1 MIAAAI
7 AYLAFTIFIAGMVW
21 RVAAWARVPVPF
33 PIALTCGQQKSLE
46 GIRAAWLESP
56 WTPAGAACRTALE
69 ALLFR
74 SLLRNSRAELLPVPR
89 QPLSNV
95 RGSESM
101 APLLSEPR
109 QLWSGLPRFVYHGDR
124 SLWAGALLFHGCLLW
139 VWIGHL
145 RFFLEPALL
154 GPANRFEDAGLLAGL
169 AFLFLRRVLDPPLRY
184 LTLAADYLPI
194 ALVAA
199 VAGSGVLMRW
209 WCHTDVAAVK
219 RFALGLATFHPV
231 APVGV
236 GLLFYIHLY
245 AASALAASI
254 PFTKLAHMAGVFFS
268 PTRNLP
274 NDSRARRHVNPW
286 LAPAQVHT
294 YAEWEDEFRDR
305 MRAAGLP
312 LERQ

>member
-7 AYLAFTIFIAGMVW
+7 AYLAFAIFVAGMVW
-21 RVAAWARVPVPF
+21 RVVAWARVPVPF
-33 PIALTCGQQKSLE
+33 AIALTCGQQKSLE
-46 GIRAAWLESP
+46 GIRAAWLENP
-56 WTPAGAACRTALE
+56 WTRAGAACRTAIE
-69 ALLFR
+69 ALWFR
-74 SLLRNSRAELLPVPR
+74 SLLRDSRAELLP
-89 QPLSNV
+89 
-95 RGSESM
+95 G
-101 APLLSEPR
+101 
-109 QLWSGLPRFVYHGDR
+109 PRFVYRGDR
-124 SLWAGALLFHGCLLW
+124 SLWGGALLFHGCLLW

-145 RFFLEPALL
+145 RFFVEPALV
-154 GPANRFEDAGLLAGL
+154 GPANRFVDAGLVAGL
-169 AFLFLRRVLDPPLRY
+169 AFLFLRRVLDRRLRY
-184 LTLAADYLPI
+184 LTLAADYLPL
-194 ALVAA
+194 ALVAT

-209 WCHTDVAAVK
+209 WSHTDVAAVK

-231 APVGV
+231 APARV
-236 GLLFYIHLY
+236 GLLFYVHLF

-305 MRAAGLP
+305 MRGAGLP
-312 LERQ
+312 LERE